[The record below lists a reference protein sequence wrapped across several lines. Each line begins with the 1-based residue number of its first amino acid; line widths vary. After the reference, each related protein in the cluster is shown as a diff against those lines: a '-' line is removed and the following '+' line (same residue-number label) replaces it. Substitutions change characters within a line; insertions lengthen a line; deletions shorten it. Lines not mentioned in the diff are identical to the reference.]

1 MTHWEKLMV
10 NLKVVKFLL
19 ANQAALLKVVEIAK
33 SWRKDLPYVEQWAL
47 VDSIARIIIPIL
59 ESQAV
64 GPKALTVSRLRD
76 ADFEEQD
83 YEALAFQAGA
93 EVSALGVDWK
103 LLVEV
108 VLPIVISILK
118 ALAAGKEE

>member
-1 MTHWEKLMV
+1 MV

-59 ESQAV
+59 ESQSVAA
-64 GPKALTVSRLRD
+64 KALTISRFQD

-83 YEALAFQAGA
+83 YEALAFGAGA
-93 EVSALGVDWK
+93 EFAALGVDWK
-103 LLVEV
+103 MLVEV
-108 VLPIVISILK
+108 ILPIVISILK
-118 ALAAGKEE
+118 ALSAGKEE

>member
-1 MTHWEKLMV
+1 MV

-47 VDSIARIIIPIL
+47 VDSIARIVIPIL

-64 GPKALTVSRLRD
+64 SPKALMKSRFHD
-76 ADFEEQD
+76 EDYEDTQ
-83 YEALAFQAGA
+83 YEALAFGAGA
-93 EVSALGVDWK
+93 EFAALGVDWK
-103 LLVEV
+103 LLVDV
-108 VLPIVISILK
+108 ILPIVISILK
-118 ALAAGKEE
+118 ALAAGKDE